1 MMLEALLGWDE
12 RLFRLINEG
21 WLHPVLDH
29 VMPLVTDA
37 RNYLIPFMLA
47 GIVILYV
54 GRLRGV
60 RFLILATVSVV
71 VADAISA
78 HVFKQAFLRVRPC
91 IALEGVRQLVGCV
104 NSPSFPSNHAA
115 NAAALATLAAL
126 SMPRLWTSA
135 VALAMLVGY
144 SRIYVGTHYP
154 LDVLAGGVLGLAI
167 ALVLSGIMTLLWP
180 FDSGPGERRRLFAL
194 NFGDR

>member
-1 MMLEALLGWDE
+1 MLEALLGWDE
-12 RLFRLINEG
+12 RVFRLLNED
-21 WLHPVLDH
+21 WLHPVLDY

-37 RNYLIPFMLA
+37 RNYLIPFILA
-47 GIVILYV
+47 ALLILYV
-54 GRLRGV
+54 GRLRGL
-60 RFLILATVSVV
+60 RFLVLATVSVV

-78 HVFKQAFLRVRPC
+78 HVFKQAFFRTRPC

-115 NAAALATLAAL
+115 NAAALATLATL
-126 SMPRLWTSA
+126 YMPRLGLPA

-154 LDVLAGGVLGLAI
+154 LDTLAGGVLGIAV
-167 ALVLSGIMTLLWP
+167 ALVLSGVMTLLWP
-180 FDSGPGERRRLFAL
+180 FDLGPGERRRLSTL
-194 NFGDR
+194 SFGKR

>member
-12 RLFRLINEG
+12 HVFRLLNEG

-29 VMPLVTDA
+29 VMPLVTDT
-37 RNYLIPFMLA
+37 RNYLIPFTLA
-47 GIVILYV
+47 AIVILYV
-54 GRLRGV
+54 GRLRGL
-60 RFLILATVSVV
+60 RFLVLATVSVV

-78 HVFKQAFLRVRPC
+78 HVFKQAVFRTRPC

-104 NSPSFPSNHAA
+104 NSPSFPSNHAV
-115 NAAALATLAAL
+115 NAAALATLATL
-126 SMPRLWTSA
+126 SMPRLWAPA

-154 LDVLAGGVLGLAI
+154 LDVLAGGVLGIAI

-180 FDSGPGERRRLFAL
+180 FDSGTGERRRPSTLS
-194 NFGDR
+194 FGDR